1 MNHSHQN
8 QQNQSQQGLQNQ
20 QNSQNQQPQFQQQN
34 PQQYSDQFL
43 QSLLHSYL
51 IQQQTQ
57 PQMQQQSVQHVTK
70 MASLP
75 TISNIPGMP
84 TLVTPPSGTSYP
96 NTIQLQQQ
104 QRGQP
109 VVPTPPM
116 SPLSL
121 PVTPLPP
128 VSLDN
133 QLLDVEGAFVPKR
146 KRSLTKI
153 FAIALVIGL
162 AAAIYF
168 IWQGAPTSLSTSTT
182 GVQNSTVSNGGSSGG
197 SVGNVAGSSSGDIQV
212 YVLGAIKTPGVY
224 TLSSTARVL
233 DLIKAAGGPLP
244 KANLVALNMAAKLT
258 DGEEVYVTMIGE
270 TPPTYMGGVPSLNGG
285 NSTPV
290 APGGAGGTSGTSSTT
305 GTATGQLI
313 NINTASESD
322 MMTNL
327 HISSRTAQAIINYR
341 TQNGNYTSVDQLLQV
356 VSRSIYDKIRS
367 QCTV

>member
-1 MNHSHQN
+1 MNHSRQNQQQQN
-8 QQNQSQQGLQNQ
+8 QQNQQSQQHQQNQ
-20 QNSQNQQPQFQQQN
+20 Q
-34 PQQYSDQFL
+34 QYSEQFL
-43 QSLLHSYL
+43 QSLLQSYL
-51 IQQQTQ
+51 MQQQTQ
-57 PQMQQQSVQHVTK
+57 QHVMQQSAHQATK
-70 MASLP
+70 TLSSP
-75 TISNIPGMP
+75 NIPGMP
-84 TLVTPPSGTSYP
+84 TPVTPALGTSYP
-96 NTIQLQQQ
+96 NTIHLQQGEQ
-104 QRGQP
+104 S
-109 VVPTPPM
+109 VVSAPPT
-116 SPLSL
+116 S
-121 PVTPLPP
+121 PVTPVP

-133 QLLDVEGAFVPKR
+133 QLLDVEEVSVPKR
-146 KRSLTKI
+146 KRSFTKVL
-153 FAIALVIGL
+153 AIALVIGL
-162 AAAIYF
+162 AVAIYF
-168 IWQGAPTSLSTSTT
+168 IWQGAPTSLSTSTP
-182 GVQNSTVSNGGSSGG
+182 GVQNSTISNASGAGG
-197 SVGNVAGSSSGDIQV
+197 SVGNVANTGSSSGDIQV

-224 TLSSTARVL
+224 TLPSTARVV

-258 DGEEVYVTMIGE
+258 DGEEVYVTMLGE

-290 APGGAGGTSGTSSTT
+290 ATGGGGTGTSSTT

-327 HISSRTAQAIINYR
+327 HVSSRTAQAIINYR